1 MGSGS
6 RRIRH
11 PGMVP
16 THPDL
21 AELARSMFVLLTT
34 YRRDG
39 EAVPTPVWIADDG
52 ERLLVTTGAASGKV
66 KRR

>member
-1 MGSGS
+1 
-6 RRIRH
+6 
-11 PGMVP
+11 MVP